1 MLTRLF
7 DRLRDESGQTMMM
20 VVILAAA
27 LAFSGTMLEQAVQTD
42 QSQSATANTR
52 QLAFAAAEAG
62 LDDYI
67 AKLLDDNEYYL
78 HYVAPGESTR
88 QSTTG
93 VNVAPVAP
101 PASPTPWPS
110 AYGTSWTYP
119 NGKDNWVDLGN
130 GYSYNVEITAPK
142 TGTNATN
149 YLDIVASG
157 KKNGTTAS
165 YSTER
170 VVEELLNPSSV
181 ADFQMLADA
190 SISYGSGATT
200 KGKIY
205 AGVDP
210 NNPNNKYDV
219 NHDGTAYGNI
229 YAEGSV
235 TGSTTLMNGA
245 TKYSGAAGTIRA
257 QIKTPIQFTNFSGKF
272 TDIKRAAQNANGI
285 YLDTSYPVW
294 WLTFDSNGTVDIK
307 GCSLN
312 NGQAAQMATPTS
324 CGTSVNKALPQNGAI
339 YAETTVVISGGT
351 SICGGTDV
359 PPLTS
364 QITGSCV
371 HGRVTVASNQDI
383 VIGDDIDY
391 VTPGQDTLGL
401 MAAGYM
407 YVAKWAP
414 NNISWRAATLAQTGQ
429 WESATSDGSH
439 GTMTFTGS
447 TAALNGGQMSEFNTR
462 VYQYDPTL
470 QYLQPPWFPTL
481 TNNYTVELFRELP
494 AS

>member
-1 MLTRLF
+1 VLIRLLR
-7 DRLRDESGQTMMM
+7 RLHDEAGQTMMM

-27 LAFSGTMLEQAVQTD
+27 LSFSGTMLVQAVQTNET
-42 QSQSATANTR
+42 QSGTANTR
-52 QLAFAAAEAG
+52 QLAFAAAESG

-67 AKLLDDNEYYL
+67 SKLLDDNQYYL

-88 QSTTG
+88 RSTTG
-93 VNVAPVAP
+93 VNVVPVNP
-101 PASPTPWPS
+101 PSSPTAWPS

-119 NGKDNWVDLGN
+119 NGKDNWFDLGN
-130 GYSYNVEITAPK
+130 GYSYNVEVTAPQ
-142 TGTNATN
+142 TGTNNTN
-149 YLDIVASG
+149 YLDIVVSG

-170 VVEELLNPSSV
+170 VIEELLSPSSV
-181 ADFQMLADA
+181 ADYQMLADA
-190 SISYGSGATT
+190 DISYGSTATT

-205 AGVDP
+205 AGVNP
-210 NNPNNKYDV
+210 NNPNTKYSV

-229 YAEGSV
+229 YAEGSI

-245 TKYSGAAGTIRA
+245 TKYSGQLGNIRSV
-257 QIKTPIQFTNFSGKF
+257 IKTPIQFTNFSGKF
-272 TDIKRAAQNANGI
+272 TDIKLAAQNANGI

-307 GCSLN
+307 GCSLK
-312 NGQAAQMATPTS
+312 NGNPAQNTQPTS
-324 CGTSVNKALPQNGAI
+324 CGTSTNKALPQNGAI
-339 YAETTVVISGGT
+339 YAETTVIIAGG
-351 SICGGTDV
+351 SNVCGGTDV
-359 PPLTS
+359 PALTS
-364 QITGSCV
+364 QITGNCV

-383 VIGDDIDY
+383 VIGNNIDY

-401 MAAGYM
+401 MASGYM
-407 YVAKWAP
+407 YVAQWAP

-429 WESATSDGSH
+429 WESASSDGSH

-447 TAALNGGQMSEFNTR
+447 TAALNGGQMSEFQTR